1 MSRRRR
7 TYGPHTASFTLVE
20 MLVVVSI
27 VSLLSSLGY
36 AGLSEAR
43 AYARDAERLAT
54 FHDLRLALEQY
65 YDEYGF
71 YPPNVA
77 KLSPGYNYIVSNP
90 NDYPFEATG
99 VQLYAD
105 DIGSSFLP
113 NQGSGVRYMQPLID
127 AGLWNKTIPNNSTY
141 EAKNWPYR
149 QPNGDIVQ
157 TLGADPLSQSE
168 YDSCG
173 GYYLYFNNAGWAG
186 GSSKALGPQVYFL
199 SLQFERRSTFDGFAV
214 GDMDRLQFDSD
225 DDEYSRTA
233 VQYCPRGKALY
244 VFIHHCPGT
253 WEFWKNANN
262 NWGYP
267 EGSPETISLYR
278 CRLNGNIVL

>member
-1 MSRRRR
+1 MFRMPLLQKSR
-7 TYGPHTASFTLVE
+7 TASFTLVE
-20 MLVVVSI
+20 ILVVISI
-27 VSLLSSLGY
+27 ISLLSSVGY

-71 YPPNVA
+71 YPPNMA
-77 KLSPGYNYIVSNP
+77 KLLTSYDYINSHP
-90 NDYPFEATG
+90 SEYPFETAG
-99 VQLYAD
+99 VQLYSE

-113 NQGSGVRYMQPLID
+113 NPGSGVRYMQYLID
-127 AGLWNKTIPNNSTY
+127 ADLWNKIIPDNSTY
-141 EAKNWPYR
+141 EGGIYWPFR

-157 TLGADPLSQSE
+157 TPGADPPLQSE

-186 GSSKALGPQVYFL
+186 GSYKALGPQVYFL
-199 SLQFERRSTFDGFAV
+199 SLQFERRSTFDGFAT
-214 GDMDRLQFDSD
+214 GDMDRLQFDNGD
-225 DDEYSRTA
+225 NEYARTA

-262 NWGYP
+262 NRGYP
-267 EGSPETISLYR
+267 ETIPLYQ